1 MLAAADG
8 ATAIE
13 YAVMAAGIA
22 LVIVTAVFALGDQVA
37 TQLYGRVAAAFGGWA
52 FFAAR
57 AVARSLD
64 PAPPVRLKNSRRR
77 GPHPKFGARRI

>member
-37 TQLYGRVAAAFGGWA
+37 TQLYGRVAAAFGG
-52 FFAAR
+52 
-57 AVARSLD
+57 
-64 PAPPVRLKNSRRR
+64 
-77 GPHPKFGARRI
+77 